1 MNFPNQL
8 TVGRLVLTAA
18 FVAALSVDIPW
29 ADTAALLLFLIG
41 GLTDYIDG
49 AIARRYNL
57 ITDFGKLMDP
67 LADKIMVCSAFILL
81 TARSLVPPWIV
92 VLIVG
97 REFLVTGLRVLAGAK
112 GVVLAAESLG
122 KHKTFWQIITAVFF
136 LAFLAGGELRGLTG
150 EVPLWVEALREYG
163 GASLL
168 AVTAVL
174 TVASGLAYFWRNRWL
189 LETK

>member
-8 TVGRLVLTAA
+8 TVARLVLTAA
-18 FVAALSVDIPW
+18 FVAALSVDLPW
-29 ADTAALLLFLIG
+29 ASTTALCLFVIG

-49 AIARRYNL
+49 VIARRYNL

-81 TARSLVPPWIV
+81 TARNLVPPWIV
-92 VLIVG
+92 VVIVG
-97 REFLVTGLRVLAGAK
+97 REFLVTGLRLLAGAK
-112 GVVLAAESLG
+112 GIVLPAESLG
-122 KHKTFWQIITAVFF
+122 KHKTFWQIMTAVFF
-136 LAFLAGGELRGLTG
+136 LAFLAGDELAGLTG
-150 EVPLWVEALREYG
+150 APPLWVEPLRKYG

-168 AVTAVL
+168 AVTAML
-174 TVASGLAYFWRNRWL
+174 TVASGLGYFWRNRGL

>member
-8 TVGRLVLTAA
+8 TIGRLVLTVA
-18 FVAALSVDIPW
+18 FVAALSVDMPW
-29 ADTAALLLFLIG
+29 AGTTALCLFVIG

-49 AIARRYNL
+49 VIARRYNL

-112 GVVLAAESLG
+112 GMVLSAESLG
-122 KHKTFWQIITAVFF
+122 KHKTFWQIMTAVFF
-136 LAFLAGGELRGLTG
+136 LSFLAGEELKALTG
-150 EVPLWVEALREYG
+150 AAPLWFEPVQHYG

-174 TVASGLAYFWRNRWL
+174 TVASGLGYFWRNRAL